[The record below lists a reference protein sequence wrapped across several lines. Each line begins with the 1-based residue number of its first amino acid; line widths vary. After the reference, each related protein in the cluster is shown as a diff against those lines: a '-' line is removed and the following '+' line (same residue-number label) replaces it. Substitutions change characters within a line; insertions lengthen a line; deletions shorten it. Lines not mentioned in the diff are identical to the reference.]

1 MCWMGRWLSILKV
14 IYDKNDRKGKTNLY
28 SLFIMDVSLG
38 NKSYIYHFGYGYS
51 KKRCTTIA
59 TWFINKYLPRH
70 KLTIDIVHRSLM
82 KDDCF
87 GYLDV
92 TNYFKPR
99 DFTISLH
106 SKMKEVDYVKTL
118 LHELV
123 HLKQWVEGTLTLKSG
138 KTHYRGKN
146 VSDVKY
152 YEQPHEIEAFKLQEE
167 LYKQYN
173 RDMCRSSKGK
183 NNFKRLPEFTL

>member
-1 MCWMGRWLSILKV
+1 M
-14 IYDKNDRKGKTNLY
+14 YDKNDHKGKTYFY
-28 SLFIMDVSLG
+28 SIFLMDATLG

-51 KKRCTTIA
+51 KKRCKSIT

-70 KLTIDIVHRSLM
+70 KLTIDIVHRSLL
-82 KDDCF
+82 KDDCYGF
-87 GYLDV
+87 LDA
-92 TNYFKPR
+92 TSYSRPR

-106 SKMKEVDYVKTL
+106 SKMKDIDYVKTL

-138 KTHYRGKN
+138 RTYYKGVN
-146 VSDVKY
+146 VSDIKY

-167 LYKQYN
+167 LYIQYN
-173 RDMCRSSKGK
+173 RDMCKSGKGK
-183 NNFKRLPEFTL
+183 NKFKKLPQFTL